1 MHIIHVTFLKYMTVI
16 KHPNQRVGVFLDVQ
30 NLYHSAKNLY
40 DSRVNFES
48 VVKTI
53 VSDRTLIRAI
63 AYVIR
68 TESGEE
74 TGFLEALVNMG
85 IETRSKDLQIF
96 SDNAKKADWDV
107 GLAIDMIGLAP
118 KLDVIALVSGDGD
131 FVPALE
137 YVKKF
142 GCQVEVIAFGKTCSQ
157 RLQETADDFVDL
169 CVTSRKFLIRPR

>member
-1 MHIIHVTFLKYMTVI
+1 MTVI
-16 KHPNQRVGVFLDVQ
+16 KHANQRVGVFLDVQ

-40 DSRVNFES
+40 EARVNFES
-48 VVKTI
+48 VVKNI
-53 VSDRTLIRAI
+53 VSGRTLIRAI

-68 TESGEE
+68 TESGDE
-74 TGFLEALVNMG
+74 TAFLDALVNMG
-85 IETRSKDLQIF
+85 IETKSKDLQIF
-96 SDNAKKADWDV
+96 SDSAKKADWDV
-107 GLAIDMIGLAP
+107 GLAVDMVSLAP

-157 RLQETADDFVDL
+157 RLSNVADDFTDL
-169 CVTSRKFLIRPR
+169 CSSSRKYLIRI

>member
-1 MHIIHVTFLKYMTVI
+1 MTVI
-16 KHPNQRVGVFLDVQ
+16 KHQNQRVGIFLDVQ

-40 DSRVNFES
+40 NSRVNFES
-48 VVKTI
+48 VVKSI
-53 VSDRTLIRAI
+53 VADRTLIRAI

-74 TGFLEALVNMG
+74 SGFLDALVNMG
-85 IETRSKDLQIF
+85 IETKSKDLQIF

-107 GLAIDMIGLAP
+107 GLAIDMVAMAS

-131 FVPALE
+131 FVPALD

-142 GCQVEVIAFGKTCSQ
+142 GCQVEVVAFSKTCSQ
-157 RLQETADDFVDL
+157 RLQETADDFIDL
-169 CVTSRKFLIRPR
+169 CSSTKKYLIRLR